1 MIPPLRGGD
10 VRMPAA
16 MRSAFLPFARPSLG
30 DEEIAE
36 YEGWDVLAEF
46 RR

>member
-1 MIPPLRGGD
+1 
-10 VRMPAA
+10 MPVT

-36 YEGWDVLAEF
+36 VVDTPKSGWITTGPKVP
-46 RR
+46 